1 MNAELPVDIVLGFVL
16 AVVRAAAWLAVAPPF
31 NTRMVPAPAKVA
43 FAVAL
48 AIPVTPQVALYAPEP
63 EVGPLIV
70 ATLVQIGAGLA
81 LGFVTQMI
89 FAAVQAAGELID
101 LFAGF
106 TIAATYDPFTNA
118 NQAVFGRF
126 YQLLAIALLFALDG
140 HVLLVKGFLDS
151 FTAMPTGAPDLG
163 NLSKLLLD
171 DLGMFFLA
179 ALEIAAPVLGALF
192 LTEVALG
199 LLSKA
204 APQMNVFVLGFPI
217 KILLTLAMVGLTLPL
232 MPNVLDRLVTTAVR
246 SGNAVSGLFSDAGPP

>member
-1 MNAELPVDIVLGFVL
+1 VSAELPVDIVLGFVL

-31 NTRMVPAPAKVA
+31 NTRMVPAQAKVA

-48 AIPVTPQVALYAPEP
+48 AIPVTPAVAAQAPPP

-70 ATLVQIGAGLA
+70 ATLLQVGAGLA
-81 LGFVTQMI
+81 LGFITQLV

-118 NQAVFGRF
+118 SQAVFGRF
-126 YQLLAIALLFALDG
+126 YQLLAIALLFAVDG

-151 FTAMPTGAPDLG
+151 FAAMPTGAPDFG
-163 NLSKLLLD
+163 SISELLIE

-179 ALEIAAPVLGALF
+179 ALEIAAPVLGVLF

-217 KILLTLAMVGLTLPL
+217 KILLTLTIVGLTLPL
-232 MPNVLDRLVTTAVR
+232 MGNALDRLVTTAIS
-246 SGNAVSGLFSDAGPP
+246 SGNAILGAFP

>member
-1 MNAELPVDIVLGFVL
+1 MNAEVPVDLVLGFVL

-151 FTAMPTGAPDLG
+151 FAAMPTGAPDLG